1 LSYSQNIQQE
11 KQKHKLTTVYP
22 LNQPHSRSGRK
33 TKKKSKKN
41 VKTEKIIK
49 REQFFPT
56 EVDQNLQT
64 PAYNV
69 AVREK
74 GVKPESLSLPAVRN
88 KMRNN
93 ERRKV
98 KNEGQNKGGMSCS
111 KEKFQS
117 FDHETNTCM
126 SEVPPTHL
134 GSHKKRKWSLLS
146 DSGSVQCK
154 SKKRKKNSSQDDIL
168 LSESNVA
175 NKHID
180 SGNKKH
186 RKGNVKNHKKEQR
199 KPANSRDENLS
210 ETFGKSGSTVKS
222 PYNIHKLKQMI
233 MASNTNLLKKECISE
248 NKRVKET
255 GTLRERMLRRLQGSR
270 FRYINEQLYT
280 SGGKDAKEYFEAEPE
295 AFEAYHEG
303 YQQQVQQWPIN
314 PLDVII
320 KALKKK

>member
-1 LSYSQNIQQE
+1 MNLLLFQ
-11 KQKHKLTTVYP
+11 
-22 LNQPHSRSGRK
+22 HSRNGRK

-41 VKTEKIIK
+41 VKTKKIIK
-49 REQFFPT
+49 HEQFFPT

-74 GVKPESLSLPAVRN
+74 TVKPESLSLPAIRN
-88 KMRNN
+88 KMHNTRKK
-93 ERRKV
+93 KV
-98 KNEGQNKGGMSCS
+98 KNEGQNKRGLSSS

-117 FDHETNTCM
+117 FDHETNACM
-126 SEVPPTHL
+126 SEVSPTHL
-134 GSHKKRKWSLLS
+134 GSHRKRKWSLLS

-154 SKKRKKNSSQDDIL
+154 SKRRKKNSSQDDPL
-168 LSESNVA
+168 LTESNVA

-186 RKGNVKNHKKEQR
+186 RKGNVKNRQKEQR
-199 KPANSRDENLS
+199 KLANSRDENLS

-233 MASNTNLLKKECISE
+233 VASNTNLLKKGSISE

-270 FRYINEQLYT
+270 FR
-280 SGGKDAKEYFEAEPE
+280 
-295 AFEAYHEG
+295 
-303 YQQQVQQWPIN
+303 
-314 PLDVII
+314 
-320 KALKKK
+320 